1 MTRTGQAHQLYA
13 EGKTAREVAGIM
25 HLGLA
30 SARNLKYKP
39 ASTREARSPI
49 PAATEAACV
58 ALLEDRRT
66 TRAIATELRISP
78 ASVYAI
84 RDRNGIGTNRRK
96 KRHLMAAQDT
106 RVGLVSCRCGLTL
119 FTEEEQA
126 QGHCNNCLP
135 TSAGESRGSLVLPRP
150 F

>member
-1 MTRTGQAHQLYA
+1 M
-13 EGKTAREVAGIM
+13 GI
-25 HLGLA
+25 GLD

-39 ASTREARSPI
+39 ASTREARATI

-58 ALLEDRRT
+58 ALLNNKRT
-66 TRAIATELRISP
+66 TRAIADELHISP

-84 RDRNGIGTNRRK
+84 RDRNGIVTNRRK
-96 KRHLMAAQDT
+96 KRHLMADQDT
-106 RVGLVSCRCGLTL
+106 RKGLASCRCGLTL
-119 FTEEEQA
+119 FTEEEQT

-135 TSAGESRGSLVLPRP
+135 TSAVGFIGRAGESRGSLVLPRP

>member
-13 EGKTAREVAGIM
+13 EGKTAREVAHIMGI
-25 HLGLA
+25 GLD

-39 ASTREARSPI
+39 ASTREARATI

-58 ALLEDRRT
+58 ALLNDRRT

-84 RDRNGIGTNRRK
+84 RDRNGLGTNRRK
-96 KRHLMAAQDT
+96 KRHMMADQDT
-106 RVGLVSCRCGLTL
+106 RAG
-119 FTEEEQA
+119 
-126 QGHCNNCLP
+126 LP
-135 TSAGESRGSLVLPRP
+135 TCQWCPMLAPCTCTGPMRAADFIGRAGESRGSLVLPRP